1 MVWSHS
7 PVWLLVAEIS
17 AAWVPEC
24 TGVVT
29 TASPA
34 WHTHGLRLPVSN
46 PPLTSELEGG
56 AVELI
61 VQVKVA
67 DPFAPD
73 ASVAVTVTF
82 EVAAVVGVP
91 EIRPEELIDRPAGS
105 PVAEKVSV
113 WPEAESVPLTF
124 RQAAVPTVPV
134 WLPGLVT
141 VTVLPGG
148 VVPEPAK

>member
-24 TGVVT
+24 TGAVT

-46 PPLTSELEGG
+46 PPLTSELGGG

-61 VQVKVA
+61 VQVKLA
-67 DPFAPD
+67 EPFAPVV
-73 ASVAVTVTF
+73 SVAVTVTF
-82 EVAAVVGVP
+82 DVAAVVGVP
-91 EIRPEELIDRPAGS
+91 ETRPEELIDRPAGR
-105 PVAEKVSV
+105 PVAEKASV
-113 WPEAESVPLTF
+113 
-124 RQAAVPTVPV
+124 
-134 WLPGLVT
+134 
-141 VTVLPGG
+141 
-148 VVPEPAK
+148 